1 MQFVYEPNTY
11 NLVFGPKDQLH
22 GLEVTVQSVPL
33 GKFLQ
38 ITQYAGDASGADPA
52 KAVGAVTALF
62 DALGSALVSW
72 NLTAKDGTPVPCTV
86 EALHE
91 QPTELGMRLVQEWM
105 QAIGGVSPD
114 LGKGSDSGVTYPAVP
129 MPMAA

>member
-1 MQFVYEPNTY
+1 MSFVYEPNTY
-11 NLVFGPKDQLH
+11 HLVFGPNDQLH

-38 ITQYAGDASGADPA
+38 ITKHAGDAGSKDPA
-52 KAVGAVTALF
+52 KAVGAVGALF
-62 DALGSALVSW
+62 DGFGAALVSW

-105 QAIGGVSPD
+105 QAIGGVSPE

-129 MPMAA
+129 LTAA